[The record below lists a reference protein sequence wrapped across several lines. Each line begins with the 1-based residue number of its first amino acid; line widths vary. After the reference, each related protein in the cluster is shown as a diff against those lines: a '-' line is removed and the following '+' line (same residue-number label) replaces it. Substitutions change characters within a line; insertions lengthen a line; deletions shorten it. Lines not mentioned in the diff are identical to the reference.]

1 MYSTLA
7 RKRKRQGKK
16 RSTEDVRYIPT
27 REKRLGM
34 KKSRL
39 TQEEVD
45 AWVDKI
51 VKDDL
56 EREKTKS
63 SLATRVIQVERD
75 MKDLEKRMVSMNA
88 TLTAMWDNPLFDQY
102 RSK

>member
-1 MYSTLA
+1 
-7 RKRKRQGKK
+7 
-16 RSTEDVRYIPT
+16 
-27 REKRLGM
+27 M

>member
-1 MYSTLA
+1 
-7 RKRKRQGKK
+7 
-16 RSTEDVRYIPT
+16 
-27 REKRLGM
+27 M

-102 RSK
+102 RSKVKK